1 MLIYDKLNMRNIT
14 MKNTVSKEIY
24 RILSDAKKIST
35 ADPHKSY
42 AMSKEAY
49 ELSLKNNLKI
59 EEGYAF
65 IGMSFACRSKSE
77 NNKMLD
83 YSFKALEIFEEMN
96 DVSGQIK
103 ALNLIGIAYF
113 YNSMYERA
121 LKYLLQV
128 IELLNNF
135 EDNFLLSCVLNNI
148 GEVYR
153 ESDNYD
159 KALEYYHN
167 ALEISMNN
175 NFKIN
180 EASLFSNIGE
190 IYFLEKRYDK
200 ALEYY
205 AKSYDIL
212 VEENDMVILGEIE
225 NKVGKVHFING
236 DLSKAEKCF
245 LTSINRLESVNNKFY
260 AIDVLVNIAKIS
272 LEEDSEKSFYYFE
285 KAIKYAEEI
294 DAKRKLSEVCKTIAE
309 YYEHAN
315 NFKASL
321 EYFKK
326 YCRVNEEIM
335 TSNIGNKLEIIK
347 IEIEHFNDN
356 DKFEKI
362 KNRLEIEILNQRN
375 ELEKIKKS
383 NELLEKKVYED
394 ELTGISNRRYINYYL
409 NKTWGKSLLN
419 DEQIVLFII
428 DIDNF
433 KKYNDYWGHSKGD
446 ECLVKVADCMK
457 YIQEKRKDI
466 LARYGG
472 EEFVYYA
479 RGLNYEQALALG
491 NIIRI
496 EVGKLG
502 LDYIENNMR
511 KEITISV
518 GGATGKA
525 SNFNN
530 IPDIIQIADMEL
542 YRAKDLGRN
551 ITLVKNVN
559 NI

>member
-1 MLIYDKLNMRNIT
+1 MFYNINISQNNIYKSNMLNMRKTNMENSI
-14 MKNTVSKEIY
+14 SEEIY
-24 RILSDAKKIST
+24 KILSDAKKIAT
-35 ADPHKSY
+35 TDPQKSY
-42 AMSKEAY
+42 EMSEEAY

-83 YSFKALEIFEEMN
+83 YSFKAFEIFEKMH

-128 IELLNNF
+128 IDLLN
-135 EDNFLLSCVLNNI
+135 DCRDDFLLSCVLNNI

-167 ALEISMNN
+167 ALEICKNN
-175 NFKIN
+175 SFKIN

-212 VEENDMVILGEIE
+212 VEENEMVILGEIE
-225 NKVGKVHFING
+225 NKLGKIHYING
-236 DLSKAEKCF
+236 DLSKAEEYF
-245 LTSINRLESVNNKFY
+245 FTSIKRLENVNNKFY
-260 AIDVLVNIAKIS
+260 AIDVLVNIAKML
-272 LEEDSEKSFYYFE
+272 LEKELKKSFYYFE

-309 YYEHAN
+309 YYEHVN
-315 NFKASL
+315 NFKVSL

-347 IEIEHFNDN
+347 IEIEHLNEN

-362 KNRLEIEILNQRN
+362 KNRLEMEILNQRN

-409 NKTWGKSLLN
+409 NKTWEKSLLS
-419 DEQIVLFII
+419 DEPIVLFII

-446 ECLVKVADCMK
+446 ECLVKVANCMK
-457 YIQEKRKDI
+457 NIQQKRKDI

-479 RGLNYEQALALG
+479 RNLNYEQSLELG
-491 NIIRI
+491 NLIRT
-496 EVGKLG
+496 EVGNLG
-502 LDYIENNMR
+502 LDYIEDNKR
-511 KEITISV
+511 KEI
-518 GGATGKA
+518 GRA
-525 SNFNN
+525 SCR
-530 IPDIIQIADMEL
+530 E
-542 YRAKDLGRN
+542 R
-551 ITLVKNVN
+551 V
-559 NI
+559 